1 MKRKNSDTRGCEV
14 GNGDRWNKAATCLPR
29 RTGSWR
35 IALLLLAVLYSLA
48 SPAQELTPRAYWPT
62 PVGTNLLVF
71 AFQNTSGDIL
81 TDPSLPV
88 SGVKSDLNFL
98 QFGYQRT
105 FDWFSR
111 TGTLQINV
119 PYSWGTTEGF
129 LANEYRERKTSGIA
143 DTQVRFAINLLG
155 APSMDLEAFR
165 QLLADPKTI
174 VGVSL
179 LLKLPTG
186 DYQPDKYINVGANRW
201 AAKPAIGLI
210 QPIVPGLLFEFEF
223 GTWLYGNNDD
233 FLGQTN
239 RQKPV
244 YAAEAH
250 LVKLTRSGVWAS
262 LDVNFYRGGRT
273 VVDGTSQANLQ
284 SNSRAGVT
292 LFYPWKRRHGLR
304 GSYSTGIYTESGG
317 DFRTLNLS
325 YTYAW

>member
-1 MKRKNSDTRGCEV
+1 MKRKNSDTRGCEF
-14 GNGDRWNKAATCLPR
+14 GNGDRWNKSATCMPR
-29 RTGSWR
+29 RTGPWR
-35 IALLLLAVLYSLA
+35 IALLLLGALYSLA
-48 SPAQELTPRAYWPT
+48 SPAQELSPRAYWPT
-62 PVGTNLLVF
+62 PVGTNLLVL

-88 SGVKSDLNFL
+88 SGVKSDLNFM

-129 LANEYRERKTSGIA
+129 LAGQYRERKTSGMA

-155 APSMDLEAFR
+155 APSMDQEAFR
-165 QLLADPKTI
+165 QLLADPQTI
-174 VGVSL
+174 VGLSL
-179 LLKLPTG
+179 LLKLPNG
-186 DYQPDKYINVGANRW
+186 DYQPNKYINVGANRW

-223 GTWLYGNNDD
+223 GVWLYGSNDD
-233 FLGQTN
+233 FLGQTS

-273 VVDGTSQANLQ
+273 SVDRISQANLQ